1 MINLDSITKKKKK
14 KHDEKLPFL
23 PDHPNRIII
32 IGGSGV
38 LDQEKQT
45 HCLI

>member
-1 MINLDSITKKKKK
+1 MINLDSTTNENNK
-14 KHDEKLPFL
+14 KHYEKLPFI

-32 IGGSGV
+32 IGSGV